1 MDSGLSIQRDRWVV
15 GDVHPDV
22 DVRISSEV
30 PNEARAFESPV
41 IPELI
46 STGVFIGEESKMEFI
61 ESALC
66 FEACEGFL
74 SIDIAEW
81 FNKF

>member
-1 MDSGLSIQRDRWVV
+1 MDSGLGIERNRWVV
-15 GDVHPDV
+15 SDIHPDV

-30 PNEARAFESPV
+30 PNEAWAFESPV

-46 STGVFIGEESKMEFI
+46 SPGVFIGEESKMEFI

-66 FEACEGFL
+66 FEACKGFL
-74 SIDIAEW
+74 PIDIAEW
-81 FNKF
+81 FNEF